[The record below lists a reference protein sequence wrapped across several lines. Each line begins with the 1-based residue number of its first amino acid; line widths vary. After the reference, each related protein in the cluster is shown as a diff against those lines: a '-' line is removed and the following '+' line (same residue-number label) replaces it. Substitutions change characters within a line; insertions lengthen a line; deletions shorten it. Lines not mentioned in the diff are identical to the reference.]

1 MATRLQKRQSRG
13 ARAVA
18 LIAYL
23 AAITCLPPLH
33 ARTEVLRS
41 QASVETGHTQAC
53 PVLHGGDGCTFAT
66 TILAA
71 LLPTTSVRAA
81 LAPGTVHQV
90 PSQAAP
96 VTARH
101 RVRQN
106 AVRAPPLA

>member
-1 MATRLQKRQSRG
+1 MATRLQNRHCRG

-23 AAITCLPPLH
+23 AAITCLAPLH

-41 QASVETGHTQAC
+41 QASVEIGHTQAC
-53 PVLHGGDGCTFAT
+53 PVLHGGDGCTLAT
-66 TILAA
+66 TVLAA
-71 LLPTTSVRAA
+71 LLPTPCARAA
-81 LAPGTVHQV
+81 LAPGAVHET

-96 VTARH
+96 ATARH